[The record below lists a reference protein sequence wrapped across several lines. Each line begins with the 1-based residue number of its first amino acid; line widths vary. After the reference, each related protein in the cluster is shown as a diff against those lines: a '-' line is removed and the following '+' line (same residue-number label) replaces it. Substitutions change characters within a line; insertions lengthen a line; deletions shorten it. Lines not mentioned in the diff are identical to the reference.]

1 MQFQFQK
8 LSSTLFWK
16 FPVQIFQS
24 FSVFRFFPDLQLLP
38 TSRLIGIS
46 KGVVVISAVI
56 EKKGCMKLKLCLP
69 LIHLLADF
77 LIAFYD
83 RWWKKGKYESE
94 AVCCTNVFSLSN

>member
-16 FPVQIFQS
+16 FPVQIFPS
-24 FSVFRFFPDLQLLP
+24 TSVFKFFPDPQLLP
-38 TSRLIGIS
+38 TSWLIGIS

-69 LIHLLADF
+69 LIHPLADA
-77 LIAFYD
+77 LIALYD
-83 RWWKKGKYESE
+83 RWWKRGKYESE
-94 AVCCTNVFSLSN
+94 AACCTSIFSLSN